1 MPWSS
6 PFPPPTML
14 AVVIGRAVSL
24 TAAECLFRTFLGLL
38 AKQITEDVAKVWT
51 IFVFHAQ
58 AYIYVCIQLIP

>member
-1 MPWSS
+1 
-6 PFPPPTML
+6 ML

-24 TAAECLFRTFLGLL
+24 TAAECLFRGTFLGLL

-51 IFVFHAQ
+51 FFVFHAQ